1 MNNPEELKPKSEPLR
16 SVFSGATAAR
26 ACHLQAMFLYSP
38 CAKAKSFQ
46 QRSEA
51 LDIIMVIQEDVD

>member
-26 ACHLQAMFLYSP
+26 ECSYIAP
-38 CAKAKSFQ
+38 
-46 QRSEA
+46 A
-51 LDIIMVIQEDVD
+51 LKPNLSSKEVKH

>member
-1 MNNPEELKPKSEPLR
+1 MNNSEELKLKSEPLR
-16 SVFSGATAAR
+16 SVFSGATTAR

-38 CAKAKSFQ
+38 CAKAKSFE

-51 LDIIMVIQEDVD
+51 LEIRMVI